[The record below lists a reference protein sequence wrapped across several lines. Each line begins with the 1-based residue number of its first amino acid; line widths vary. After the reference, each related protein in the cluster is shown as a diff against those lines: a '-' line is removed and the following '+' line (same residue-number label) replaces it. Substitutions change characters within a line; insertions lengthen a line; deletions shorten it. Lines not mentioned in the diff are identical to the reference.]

1 MILNIE
7 MNQGDSDEK
16 TVVLRALEEC
26 MNEHKDIVESITVID
41 GDTVK
46 RVFGDDKDTYNMRR
60 EYVERFKR
68 SYVATLEPMSEM
80 AEDEVEWHISDVLW
94 ATDVCA
100 DVLGK
105 KQLQDILWHLFSSEE
120 YWRQ

>member
-46 RVFGDDKDTYNMRR
+46 RVFGDDKDTHNMRR
-60 EYVERFKR
+60 EYVQHFKR
-68 SYVATLEPMSEM
+68 SYVATLVPMSAM

-94 ATDVCA
+94 AADTCA

-105 KQLQDILWHLFSSEE
+105 KQLKDILLHLIRSEE
-120 YWRQ
+120 YWKQ